1 MAFGGAA
8 VFLAAG
14 ARTGQTRHLISEVT
28 GLTLAAFVA
37 APAVRANAD
46 AGVLS
51 SNGAAID
58 AVPANTQASG
68 LAAAFGPG
76 PDNWAQGDVDALTVT
91 AWDAGTPVT
100 KLSVSKALVAN
111 VAAAPA
117 GSTIT
122 NNNAEVTIHNLG
134 AVAAAAALLTIRMIL
149 EHTSIR

>member
-1 MAFGGAA
+1 MAFAGAA

-14 ARTGQTRHLISEVT
+14 ARTGQTRHLISEIT
-28 GLTLAAFVA
+28 GLTLGVFVA
-37 APAVRANAD
+37 APAVRTNGD

-51 SNGAAID
+51 SNGGAID
-58 AVPANTQASG
+58 AVPASTTGSG

-76 PDNWAQGDVDALTVT
+76 PDNWAQGDVDALTVLM
-91 AWDAGTPVT
+91 WDQAAAVT

-134 AVAAAAALLTIRMIL
+134 AGAATILVVRMIL